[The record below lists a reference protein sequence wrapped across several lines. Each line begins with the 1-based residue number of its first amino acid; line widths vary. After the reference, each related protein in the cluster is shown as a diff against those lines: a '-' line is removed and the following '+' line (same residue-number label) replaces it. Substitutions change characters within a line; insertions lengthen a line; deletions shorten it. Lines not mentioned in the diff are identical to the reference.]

1 MKERGDRR
9 HAAYHPAMPTPAP
22 NPWWLLVRAGLYV
35 VAQFGLMYVH
45 LKQTTVPGTEEAARA
60 WLAEGATIEWL
71 QIGALTTTLGVLLLG
86 PARRGTLGIILALT
100 VLATM
105 AREFDA
111 LLKDHLWEDAHR
123 IIMFGLG
130 IVAGALALWPKGKLH
145 LQLQDFL
152 GSSAF
157 WLMLFGFTLVVLY
170 GLVLGQT
177 DVWLPNSVTGFD
189 RINKRF
195 VEEGL
200 EFSGYVWVLF
210 GAFELLLAGR
220 RQAR

>member
-1 MKERGDRR
+1 
-9 HAAYHPAMPTPAP
+9 MPVPAP
-22 NPWWLLVRAGLYV
+22 NPWWLLLRAVLYTAAQMAIMGL
-35 VAQFGLMYVH
+35 H
-45 LKQTTVPGTEEAARA
+45 LRMTTEPGTEEAARA

-71 QIGALTTTLGVLLLG
+71 QIATLSAAFLVLALG

-111 LLKDHLWEDAHR
+111 LLEDVLWEDSHR
-123 IIMFGLG
+123 PIMIALGL
-130 IVAGALALWPKGKLH
+130 VAAALALWPKGNLH
-145 LQLQDFL
+145 VQLREFI
-152 GSSAF
+152 GSAAF
-157 WLMLFGFTLVVLY
+157 WLMLFGFTLVVIY

-177 DVWLPNSVTGFD
+177 TVWLPNSATGFD

-200 EFSGYVWVLF
+200 EWSGYVWVLF
-210 GAFELLLAGR
+210 GALEMWLATR
-220 RQAR
+220 RAINAPASATP